1 MPVASR
7 PELVN
12 MTRTSERD
20 ARPSSILPRGGGAG
34 AKELNEDDPVPT
46 AASSQL
52 GAWQTN

>member
-12 MTRTSERD
+12 MTRTSKRD
-20 ARPSSILPRGGGAG
+20 ARPSSILPRGGGTG
-34 AKELNEDDPVPT
+34 AKELNEDDPVPA